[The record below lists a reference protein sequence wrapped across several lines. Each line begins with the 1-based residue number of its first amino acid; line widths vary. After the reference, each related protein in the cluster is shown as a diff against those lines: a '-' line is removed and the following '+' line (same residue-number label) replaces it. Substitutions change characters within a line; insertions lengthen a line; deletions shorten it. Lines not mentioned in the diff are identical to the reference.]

1 MFRKVSIIVACS
13 ALLPFVAGAAQAKG
27 GKHTIRIDQK
37 IAGASLYTPD
47 ELGGGVGDGTFEGK
61 GAPGKSN
68 LRDLLEYGPAGP
80 PSVRCGGFDFELS
93 IVSGS
98 AVVTFA
104 DQSQLYAS
112 VDSGYTCGNV
122 ADGARRTVLDTSIV
136 GGAGRF
142 AGAAGTAHADIDGVA
157 IGGLAS
163 GTGTIEGTASID

>member
-1 MFRKVSIIVACS
+1 MEPSR
-13 ALLPFVAGAAQAKG
+13 
-27 GKHTIRIDQK
+27 
-37 IAGASLYTPD
+37 
-47 ELGGGVGDGTFEGK
+47 K

-122 ADGARRTVLDTSIV
+122 ADGAEEPSSIPASWAEPGVSRVLPARHMPIS
-136 GGAGRF
+136 
-142 AGAAGTAHADIDGVA
+142 TA
-157 IGGLAS
+157 
-163 GTGTIEGTASID
+163 